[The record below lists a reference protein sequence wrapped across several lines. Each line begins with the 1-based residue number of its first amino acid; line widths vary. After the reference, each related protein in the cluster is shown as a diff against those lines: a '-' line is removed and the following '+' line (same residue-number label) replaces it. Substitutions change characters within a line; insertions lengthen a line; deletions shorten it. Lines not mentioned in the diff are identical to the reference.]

1 MSVAYLPLNCLE
13 LRSPIVSTN
22 ILYMFNYPV
31 QRNLKRDIGSAIAWG
46 VPCKESLG
54 YSAAEF
60 TSLLNKAKI
69 RIEQLESILNA
80 YNIQFPQTDWSK
92 NENTKTT

>member
-1 MSVAYLPLNCLE
+1 
-13 LRSPIVSTN
+13 
-22 ILYMFNYPV
+22 MFNYPV
-31 QRNLKRDIGSAIAWG
+31 QRNLKQDIRSAIAWG
-46 VPCKESLG
+46 VPCRESSG

-80 YNIQFPQTDWSK
+80 YNIQFPQTDWNK
-92 NENTKTT
+92 DETPKT